1 MDRSFEKESNEVLCS
16 KKKGFWKEEIGFLR
30 LKFLFSGNGKRIF
43 SYTEGLLRNNVQ
55 NRSVSF
61 MKDCPICRFF
71 ESSSSVQ
78 VLGTFGEF
86 SVRHSEAEKRLPGYL
101 YIEPKPHWTSYSD
114 WNPESYSDFGNALR
128 FATNWIYE
136 RHSPKGIKN

>member
-1 MDRSFEKESNEVLCS
+1 
-16 KKKGFWKEEIGFLR
+16 
-30 LKFLFSGNGKRIF
+30 
-43 SYTEGLLRNNVQ
+43 
-55 NRSVSF
+55 

-136 RHSPKGIKN
+136 RHSPLKVYTVTVSEMVPHMHFHLIPRYTEDSRGVDYIRLALQGQLPE